1 MAALIGVV
9 SKGAGGYTAK
19 IPLDLLAQD
28 GVPPEQGDS
37 VSFSVDAT
45 VKSVDAEDATV
56 SIQSVNGEPVN
67 ESPADEASE
76 DEGDTGGGPPQPGG
90 QAGGMSGAG
99 GKGWPPAAAVKGPR
113 GSVAAL
119 SPETLA
125 LGNALKKKARGQP
138 LPF

>member
-9 SKGAGGYTAK
+9 SKGSGGYTAK
-19 IPLDLLAQD
+19 IPLDLLSQD

-45 VKSVDAEDATV
+45 VSSVDADDATV
-56 SIQSVNGEPVN
+56 KITAVNGEPVDGSGADDESTEPDEN
-67 ESPADEASE
+67 EATPS
-76 DEGDTGGGPPQPGG
+76 PPQPGG

-99 GKGWPPAAAVKGPR
+99 GKGWPPAKTIGIKASP
-113 GSVAAL
+113 L
-119 SPETLA
+119 SPATLA

>member
-67 ESPADEASE
+67 ESPSDEAAE
-76 DEGDTGGGPPQPGG
+76 DQGDTGGPPQPGG
-90 QAGGMSGAG
+90 QAGGASGAG
-99 GKGWPPAAAVKGPR
+99 GRGWPPPR
-113 GSVAAL
+113 TGAI
-119 SPETLA
+119 SPATLA
-125 LGNALKKKARGQP
+125 LGNALRKKAKGQP
-138 LPF
+138 MPF